1 MYTKEREKKEIE
13 KISMDD
19 GYSRL
24 LILAGVLLLFL
35 AAGYALWK
43 YVRSRQENVTEEDIM
58 TMVMKDMSREYW
70 NPARLR

>member
-1 MYTKEREKKEIE
+1 
-13 KISMDD
+13 MDD

>member
-1 MYTKEREKKEIE
+1 
-13 KISMDD
+13 MDD

-58 TMVMKDMSREYW
+58 TMVNE
-70 NPARLR
+70 